1 MSSKNSNSKKIPIDI
16 SIDSLKIRIP
26 IEYTKTINPSLEGNW
41 YLVNDTTGEVDPK
54 EYKSNALTIKDSG
67 ITTRFAIEQQQ
78 TKEQLQRTFITLLV
92 NSKEL
97 KHNYFQGITKDTIRQ
112 IYDSLM
118 SHKVINVSFEDFIEH
133 SECTDVDFKKD
144 ARIPIDIYNNSIN
157 QCRTISKP
165 SKNKGNGY
173 RYFNAK
179 DNKGIEW
186 SDRRTTSYKSNPFLK
201 IYHKETELKNNS
213 NHFASTCLQGVD
225 YDNIVRIE
233 TTIKNAAH
241 FRHLGIKTNRLKD
254 ILHLEQEQL
263 QEVMNKAIKCHLEPR
278 IRQIK
283 DNNRLKPFELIIY
296 GSILVSMQAGVSY
309 ESYSKNVLS
318 TLPNKTE
325 RNRKR
330 KVLDMIYDRFIKGTN
345 EDKTSQDKDV
355 FWNFLNW

>member
-1 MSSKNSNSKKIPIDI
+1 MSGKNSTQGNIPIDI
-16 SIDSLKIRIP
+16 SVDSLKIRIP
-26 IEYTKTINPSLEGNW
+26 IEYTNIVNPSLEGNW
-41 YLVNDTTGEVDPK
+41 YLVNESTGEVDPK
-54 EYKSNALTIKDSG
+54 EYKSNSLAIKQDG
-67 ITTRFAIEQQQ
+67 ISTRFAIERQQ
-78 TKEQLQRTFITLLV
+78 TKEQRQRTFITLLV

-97 KHNYFQGITKDTIRQ
+97 KENYFQGITKDTIKQ
-112 IYDSLM
+112 VYNSLM
-118 SHKVINVSFEDFIEH
+118 SHQVVNISFDDFIKH
-133 SECTDVDFKKD
+133 SECTDVDIKKD
-144 ARIPIDIYNNSIN
+144 ARIPIDIYIKSVN

-173 RYFNAK
+173 RHFNAK

-213 NHFASTCLQGVD
+213 LLFASKHLQGID
-225 YDNIVRIE
+225 YDSIVRIE

-241 FRHLGIKTNRLKD
+241 FRHLGIQSNKLRD
-254 ILHLEQEQL
+254 ILDLTQTKL
-263 QEVMNKAIKCHLEPR
+263 QSVMNNAIKSHLEPR
-278 IRQIK
+278 VRQIK
-283 DNNRLKPFELIIY
+283 DDNKLKPFELIIY

-309 ESYSKNVLS
+309 ESYLKNVLS
-318 TLPNKTE
+318 VIENKTE

-330 KVLDMIYDRFIKGTN
+330 KVINMIYDRFIKGTN

>member
-186 SDRRTTSYKSNPFLK
+186 
-201 IYHKETELKNNS
+201 
-213 NHFASTCLQGVD
+213 
-225 YDNIVRIE
+225 
-233 TTIKNAAH
+233 
-241 FRHLGIKTNRLKD
+241 
-254 ILHLEQEQL
+254 
-263 QEVMNKAIKCHLEPR
+263 
-278 IRQIK
+278 
-283 DNNRLKPFELIIY
+283 
-296 GSILVSMQAGVSY
+296 
-309 ESYSKNVLS
+309 
-318 TLPNKTE
+318 
-325 RNRKR
+325 
-330 KVLDMIYDRFIKGTN
+330 
-345 EDKTSQDKDV
+345 
-355 FWNFLNW
+355 